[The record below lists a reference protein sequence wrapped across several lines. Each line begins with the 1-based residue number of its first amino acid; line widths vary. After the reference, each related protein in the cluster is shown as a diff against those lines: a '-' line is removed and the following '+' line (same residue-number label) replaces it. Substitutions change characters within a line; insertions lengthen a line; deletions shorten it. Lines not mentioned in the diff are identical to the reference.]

1 MATEFYN
8 RIPEGIREKLSE
20 YVLMY
25 SESER
30 PLSDRVGVH
39 DLFLWENSPEGDD
52 FWHNHY
58 KNKTFPIWN
67 EEQNRFINP

>member
-1 MATEFYN
+1 
-8 RIPEGIREKLSE
+8 
-20 YVLMY
+20 MY